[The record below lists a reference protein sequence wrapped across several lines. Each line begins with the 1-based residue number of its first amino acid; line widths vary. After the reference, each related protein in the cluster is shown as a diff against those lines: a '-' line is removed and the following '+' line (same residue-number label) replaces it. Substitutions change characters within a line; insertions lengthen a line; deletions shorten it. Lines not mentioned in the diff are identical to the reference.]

1 MCCVCCHVFIHKN
14 TQLLIEKTWKMLLF
28 FFFNVYV
35 VYICILICCL
45 YVCLCVIEDALR
57 AESRVSNVKLETT
70 FFFFMCFMFSATSLA
85 QNMSRNSMKRWRKK
99 MK

>member
-1 MCCVCCHVFIHKN
+1 M
-14 TQLLIEKTWKMLLF
+14 LF
-28 FFFNVYV
+28 FVNVYV
-35 VYICILICCL
+35 VYICIFICCL

-57 AESRVSNVKLETT
+57 AESRVSNVKLETRCL
-70 FFFFMCFMFSATSLA
+70 FLIMCFMFSATSLA